1 MLPEVKMH
9 FVSSSSSQ
17 RDCKVKIAD
26 AIGSQVLAKPDVT
39 PTFVA
44 VLSVGVEPEVASC
57 DQREGI

>member
-1 MLPEVKMH
+1 MH

-26 AIGSQVLAKPDVT
+26 AIGSQVLAKPNVT

-44 VLSVGVEPEVASC
+44 VLSVVVEPEVASC